1 MKMNVFILTEVG
13 DKIGFGHLSRCISI
27 YQSFQKRKIIPHIVL
42 NIKGNYDLNLNQKY
56 IDFDWIN
63 ENNRLFKIINNSDV
77 VIIDSYLAP
86 ISLYQKISS
95 SVKIKAYI
103 DDYQRLDYPEGIII
117 NPSIF
122 AEKLKYPKKK
132 NTDYLLGSK
141 YIPLR
146 REFWYVPK
154 RIIGNHIKQI
164 LITFGGEDIK
174 NMTPKILNSII
185 KLKTDIKI
193 VVIIGKGF
201 NHNDQIKKLENN
213 RIKLIH
219 DSSSEVIK
227 SNMFESDLAISAGG
241 QTLYELARC
250 GIPTIAIST
259 ARNQENN
266 IKGWLKAGFI
276 EYAGWWEDRNLLIN
290 ISNKIDILKD
300 LKEREKRSAIAKRL
314 IDGRGA
320 ERIVSLIKKLSNI
333 K

>member
-1 MKMNVFILTEVG
+1 MSVFILTEVG
-13 DKIGFGHLSRCISI
+13 KNIGFGHLSRCISI
-27 YQSFQKRKIIPHIVL
+27 CQSFQQRNIVPKTIL

-63 ENNRLFKIINNSDV
+63 EKDRLFKIINNSDV

-95 SVKIKAYI
+95 TVKIKAYI

-122 AEKLKYPKKK
+122 AEKLIYPKKEH
-132 NTDYLLGSK
+132 TDYLLGSK

-219 DSSSEVIK
+219 DSSSEIIK

-250 GIPTIAIST
+250 GIPTIIIST

-266 IKGWLKAGFI
+266 TRGWLKAGFI
-276 EYAGWWEDRNLLIN
+276 EFAGWWEDKDLFNQLLI
-290 ISNKIDILKD
+290 KINILKD
-300 LKEREKRSAIAKRL
+300 LNERKKRSAIAEKL
-314 IDGRGA
+314 VDGQGA
-320 ERIVSLIKKLSNI
+320 ERIVSWLEKKF
-333 K
+333 

>member
-1 MKMNVFILTEVG
+1 MSVFILTEVG
-13 DKIGFGHLSRCISI
+13 KNIGFGHLSRCISI
-27 YQSFQKRKIIPHIVL
+27 CQSFQQRNIIPKIIL

-63 ENNRLFKIINNSDV
+63 EKDRLFKIINNSDV

-95 SVKIKAYI
+95 TVKIKAYI

-122 AEKLKYPKKK
+122 AEKLIYPKKEH
-132 NTDYLLGSK
+132 TDYLLGSK

-154 RIIGNHIKQI
+154 RIIGNYIKQI
-164 LITFGGEDIK
+164 LITFGGEDIRNLTPQIINTVIK
-174 NMTPKILNSII
+174 NT
-185 KLKTDIKI
+185 TDIKI
-193 VVIIGKGF
+193 AVIIGKGF
-201 NHNDQIKKLENN
+201 IYIDQIKKVQNN
-213 RIKLIH
+213 RVKLTYYPSEKIVKSLMIK
-219 DSSSEVIK
+219 
-227 SNMFESDLAISAGG
+227 SDLAISAGG

-266 IKGWLKAGFI
+266 IRGWLKIGFI
-276 EYAGWWEDRNLLIN
+276 ECAGCWEDKDLFVNLL
-290 ISNKIDILKD
+290 NKIDILKD
-300 LKEREKRSAIAKRL
+300 LNERKNRSALAKKL
-314 IDGRGA
+314 VDGQGA
-320 ERIVSLIKKLSNI
+320 ERIVTWLEQKFL
-333 K
+333 

>member
-1 MKMNVFILTEVG
+1 MSVFILTEVG
-13 DKIGFGHLSRCISI
+13 KNIGFGHLSRCISI
-27 YQSFQKRKIIPHIVL
+27 CQSFQQRNIIPKIIL
-42 NIKGNYDLNLNQKY
+42 NIKGNYDLDINQKY
-56 IDFDWIN
+56 IDFDWTK
-63 ENNRLFKIINNSDV
+63 ETDRLFKVISNSDV

-86 ISLYQKISS
+86 ISLYQKISL

-122 AEKLKYPKKK
+122 AEKLIYPKKEH
-132 NTDYLLGSK
+132 TDYLLGSK

-154 RIIGNHIKQI
+154 RIIGNYIKQI

-219 DSSSEVIK
+219 DSSSEIIK

-250 GIPTIAIST
+250 GIPTIIIST

-266 IKGWLKAGFI
+266 TRGWLKAGFI
-276 EYAGWWEDRNLLIN
+276 EFAGWWEDKDLFNQLLI
-290 ISNKIDILKD
+290 KINILKD
-300 LKEREKRSAIAKRL
+300 LNERKKRSAIAEKL
-314 IDGRGA
+314 VDGQGA
-320 ERIVSLIKKLSNI
+320 ERIVSWLEKKF
-333 K
+333 